1 MVTVWTLCVNER
13 GRGKREMKER
23 KKKKKER
30 QKERKKKKK
39 RKKKEKDEGGT
50 VGEERNKN
58 TPQKWFSLC

>member
-30 QKERKKKKK
+30 KKERKKK
-39 RKKKEKDEGGT
+39 RKKKMK
-50 VGEERNKN
+50 EEQWARKEIKTRRRNG
-58 TPQKWFSLC
+58 FLFVD